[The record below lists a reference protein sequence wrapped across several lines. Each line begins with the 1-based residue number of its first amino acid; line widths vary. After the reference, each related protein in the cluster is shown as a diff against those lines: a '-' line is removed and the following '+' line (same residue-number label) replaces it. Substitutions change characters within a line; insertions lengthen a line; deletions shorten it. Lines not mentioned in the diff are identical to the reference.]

1 MYVSEANSKVS
12 QAKKE
17 EPVAIFTKKLYFK
30 CLTMFWMALCVFTK
44 AYGYYSVQ
52 LRCCHVLPFVFTK
65 HCEGA
70 KLNLFILL
78 HLYCVLWYHVVNYLM
93 FKLFHYLLLFVFQFI
108 FVHGLML
115 QRMDFISSKVLRS
128 SGIYFPEWTI
138 LGFFGKIYMSTYFT
152 LSSI

>member
-1 MYVSEANSKVS
+1 MWAIGRNSNILILYNCSNIVLSGCDKFETRNCNIHCKCMYQRRIQKSVKLRKKNLLLFS
-12 QAKKE
+12 Q
-17 EPVAIFTKKLYFK
+17 KKLYFK

-78 HLYCVLWYHVVNYLM
+78 HLYCVLWYHVANYLM
-93 FKLFHYLLLFVFQFI
+93 FKLFHYLLLFVFPFI

-115 QRMDFISSKVLRS
+115 
-128 SGIYFPEWTI
+128 
-138 LGFFGKIYMSTYFT
+138 
-152 LSSI
+152 